1 MRIWQQK
8 NKCTQCSYS
17 FSHNKLK
24 NAINVV
30 IYFFGKQFEDSL
42 VNAHLATIKQMH
54 PVQLFILSDG
64 LFEDTFKKHCQRHNR
79 PRVLSLKLDK
89 SFFQPKLFQI
99 DFSQNQITLLA
110 LVVNLATTWRYL
122 HWLQIWPP
130 DGATCIAMHWF

>member
-1 MRIWQQK
+1 MQLMWLHILSGKQFEDSLVNAHLATKK

-42 VNAHLATIKQMH
+42 ENVHLATIKQMH

-89 SFFQPKLFQI
+89 SFFQPK
-99 DFSQNQITLLA
+99 
-110 LVVNLATTWRYL
+110 
-122 HWLQIWPP
+122 
-130 DGATCIAMHWF
+130 